1 MDKKRIPSR
10 VYEQVD
16 KLMQDQERENDAAWN
31 ELFEQIIDPAANQRF
46 EWPLDDPASLNP
58 APGPS
63 SGGLTL
69 ENFMFP
75 TDDLI
80 SNDIEEASNYHIEYD
95 GEDNIGGAAEDTP
108 SSRWPKQFSF

>member
-46 EWPLDDPASLNP
+46 EWPLGKL
-58 APGPS
+58 
-63 SGGLTL
+63 
-69 ENFMFP
+69 F
-75 TDDLI
+75 
-80 SNDIEEASNYHIEYD
+80 
-95 GEDNIGGAAEDTP
+95 
-108 SSRWPKQFSF
+108 